1 MKRFL
6 STTFG
11 WLFIIN
17 FIFAQEFQL
26 LRSEDYPIS
35 EVLPIYTEQIKLGYG
50 LGENDV
56 RILVE
61 YPEIE
66 VVQIQFNYLDYEMQD
81 AKMQYEELTRRGIS
95 VVVMEPVRGGLLA
108 SLCDEATD
116 LFKSHRPNASMASWA
131 LRYVAS
137 FKNIKLHQVSSL
149 YLAGS
154 GYDDETVAVM
164 FDARRGN
171 YFCGAYGKNNIEDKL
186 RPAIDFI
193 VMLDDNN
200 TRIVYENNFKV
211 NPLKV
216 MKNSQE
222 VIEVDAFV
230 PNYLRIPEA
239 QYNLE
244 HKND

>member
-1 MKRFL
+1 ML
-6 STTFG
+6 S
-11 WLFIIN
+11 LIIDTSTKYLYL
-17 FIFAQEFQL
+17 ALVKDE
-26 LRSEDYPIS
+26 
-35 EVLPIYTEQIKLGYG
+35 EVLEEYTSVGSKNHAGTSVYMINELLAKHNLTCDDLTDIYCGYG
-50 LGENDV
+50 PGSYTGV
-56 RILVE
+56 RISVT
-61 YPEIE
+61 I
-66 VVQIQFNYLDYEMQD
+66 
-81 AKMQYEELTRRGIS
+81 AKML
-95 VVVMEPVRGGLLA
+95 
-108 SLCDEATD
+108 
-116 LFKSHRPNASMASWA
+116 
-131 LRYVAS
+131 AS

-193 VMLDDNN
+193 VLLDDNN